1 MKFIR
6 YSVVKSIEV
15 SDWRK
20 RMRKEW
26 MIIPSFWLGE
36 IEWMVV
42 PFTMVG
48 VMKELAGLGSRQQII
63 NVVEFEV
70 CEPPQWRS
78 AIVRW
83 IYGSGPQGIGQNRKF
98 HPHLEWVKFP
108 RERWKM
114 GVRKGLGQN
123 YLRIGKIKWGPQG
136 D

>member
-63 NVVEFEV
+63 TLMLLNL
-70 CEPPQWRS
+70 RS
-78 AIVRW
+78 V
-83 IYGSGPQGIGQNRKF
+83 S
-98 HPHLEWVKFP
+98 HLNE
-108 RERWKM
+108 
-114 GVRKGLGQN
+114 GVQ
-123 YLRIGKIKWGPQG
+123 
-136 D
+136 